1 MASAPGAPLVMAV
14 NDKPRAELV
23 LNGVCV
29 RMHYFSPYLKPGLNS
44 YFKAFCELK
53 TGRDVK
59 LFQSR
64 LNPNQDN
71 QKMD

>member
-1 MASAPGAPLVMAV
+1 MASAPGAPLVMTV
-14 NDKPRAELV
+14 NDKPRAELI
-23 LNGVCV
+23 LKGVGVQVHC
-29 RMHYFSPYLKPGLNS
+29 FSPYPKPGLNS

-59 LFQSR
+59 LSQSQ
-64 LNPNQDN
+64 LNPNQNN